1 MCAEWIQSKIQKML
15 KNHIILWV
23 CVGADRYHQK
33 DTLLLLPFELCYHF
47 LIIAIFHPF
56 GILDA
61 RDGISSKMIFG
72 LNEEV

>member
-1 MCAEWIQSKIQKML
+1 MSML
-15 KNHIILWV
+15 YAIMNLLCIILWV

-33 DTLLLLPFELCYHF
+33 DTLLLVPFELCDDS
-47 LIIAIFHPF
+47 LTSAIFHPF

-72 LNEEV
+72 LKAEVRISL